1 MSWKTLQWRPNSFFF
16 PWMGQAMSG
25 LFIIPERMTW
35 WEMPWSAMGFFCF
48 ILPVE
53 ISHEI
58 PWPNLQLAK
67 CSPPPNTGI
76 CGVFKNHYGDSI
88 GRFMSIPSNSQAISR
103 MSPSWA
109 QWFGGVWVSHVWHVK
124 EHPWFFLWIS
134 ISGERF
140 WNDLWFICWIRFSMK
155 SSCTFCKAWY
165 RAKWLVC
172 QLEIVK
178 EIGLPL
184 MITGMVLG
192 LVLPKIGIADVFH
205 HCV

>member
-1 MSWKTLQWRPNSFFF
+1 
-16 PWMGQAMSG
+16 MGQAMSG
-25 LFIIPERMTW
+25 LYFLNAWRDGKCHDL
-35 WEMPWSAMGFFCF
+35 PWDFFVSF
-48 ILPVE
+48 YQSKYPMKFHGLIYNSQNAP
-53 ISHEI
+53 
-58 PWPNLQLAK
+58 
-67 CSPPPNTGI
+67 PPPNTGI

-124 EHPWFFLWIS
+124 EHPWVFLWIS